1 MESEILADV
10 IFTLKNDE
18 TANTHYYKRNVPA
31 KYHCRKSGR
40 FDQGLQ

>member
-1 MESEILADV
+1 MESEILAVV